1 VVIRRAVLKILDMPD
16 ADRNHAFISKDL
28 EGSVAAGGQIAPWE
42 WQLPRWAGAERSAPE
57 DAAQ

>member
-1 VVIRRAVLKILDMPD
+1 LDMPD

-42 WQLPRWAGAERSAPE
+42 WQLPRWAGAERSAHE